1 MGQFIDLTG
10 RTFGKWRVIL
20 DTGERGTN
28 GGVMWLC
35 ECECGMR
42 KKVISASLL
51 QGRSKGCP
59 RCSRLTI
66 TNTYRRVSN
75 GSVAVKC
82 SDGATFLISSEDL
95 PIVKN
100 HQWWVDKHGYV
111 KTKVTNRGVLLSRLL
126 LGVDGQG
133 RSVFVDHISGD
144 TLDNRRLNL
153 RVCIPE
159 ENIRNRKLNSNNKT
173 GFKGVSYH
181 RRLKKYRADIR
192 AGGGRTIYLGVY
204 KTPEEAAMA
213 YDQAASFYHGE
224 FARTN
229 ETMQNGGQGHANC

>member
-1 MGQFIDLTG
+1 MGRFIDLTG
-10 RTFGKWRVIL
+10 RTFGKWRVIF

-51 QGRSKGCP
+51 QGRSNGCT
-59 RCSRLTI
+59 RCSRVTI
-66 TNTYRRVSN
+66 TNSYEYTGN
-75 GSVAVKC
+75 ESVVVKC
-82 SDGATFLISSEDL
+82 SDGAAFEISLEDL
-95 PIVKN
+95 PTVKKY
-100 HQWWVDKHGYV
+100 QWWVDKQGYV
-111 KTKVTNRGVLLSRLL
+111 KTKVNNRGALLSRLL
-126 LGVDGQG
+126 LGINGQG

-144 TLDNRRLNL
+144 TLDNRRSNL
-153 RVCIPE
+153 RVCKPA
-159 ENIRNRKLNSNNKT
+159 ENIRNRKLNSNNQT
-173 GFKGVSYH
+173 GYKGVSYH
-181 RRLKKYRADIR
+181 QRLKKYRSDIR

-204 KTPEEAAMA
+204 ETPEEAAAA

-229 ETMQNGGQGHANC
+229 ETMQNGGRANANC